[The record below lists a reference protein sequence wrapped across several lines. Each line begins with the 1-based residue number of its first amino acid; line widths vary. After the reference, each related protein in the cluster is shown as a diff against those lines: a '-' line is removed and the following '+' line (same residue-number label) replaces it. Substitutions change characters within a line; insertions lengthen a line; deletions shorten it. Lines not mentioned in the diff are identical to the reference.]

1 MNELIEKLWGKYRTV
16 SYEYGELMDKD
27 NFSKAIALA
36 CKAQRNACARA
47 CLEHNRTELIPNT
60 LQRVNE
66 IVRNERTIGVI
77 MRSEITEAD
86 YE

>member
-1 MNELIEKLWGKYRTV
+1 MNEFFVKLLNKY
-16 SYEYGELMDKD
+16 SKD
-27 NFSKAIALA
+27 GFVNLNAFEFKLAIDEA
-36 CKAQRNACARA
+36 CQAQRNACARA
-47 CLEHNRTELIPNT
+47 YLEHNKTELIPNT